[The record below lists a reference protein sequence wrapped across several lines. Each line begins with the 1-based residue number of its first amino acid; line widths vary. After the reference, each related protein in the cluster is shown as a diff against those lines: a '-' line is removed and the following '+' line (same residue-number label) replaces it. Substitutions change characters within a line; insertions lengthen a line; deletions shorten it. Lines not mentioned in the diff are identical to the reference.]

1 MTQGGAQ
8 HGRRLC
14 SQTKIR
20 FQPRA
25 AQLHHL
31 GKEAEK
37 VMKDSLVNREIRLPL
52 TFQLKVTLLVK
63 KKNFFK

>member
-63 KKNFFK
+63 KKNFC